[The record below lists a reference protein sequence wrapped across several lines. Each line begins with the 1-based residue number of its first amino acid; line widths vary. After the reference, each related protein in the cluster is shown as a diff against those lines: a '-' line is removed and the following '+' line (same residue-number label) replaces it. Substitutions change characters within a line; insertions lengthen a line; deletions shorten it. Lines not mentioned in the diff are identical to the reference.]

1 VIAPGDRPANL
12 TETPEELAE
21 VAQRAR
27 RVSADLAWLY
37 ERTANF
43 SQPAWRT
50 GWTQPIASLL
60 PFAELFGDWADKLDD
75 IAG

>member
-1 VIAPGDRPANL
+1 VIAPGDRPTQL
-12 TETPEELAE
+12 TESRDELAE

-37 ERTANF
+37 ERTATF

-50 GWTQPIASLL
+50 GWIQPIASLL
-60 PFAELFGDWADKLDD
+60 AFAELFAQWADKLDG
-75 IAG
+75 IAD